1 MGALLLLCG
10 GGRFSGQGFD
20 ASNPSRHGAFA
31 FNAERTNG
39 AGGGNVDAPT
49 QFLRR
54 AKLDHADRV
63 AVLLPKQHHGARRLS
78 ICDGHV
84 AVLLAGVVGPNPALD
99 QGLNAFELFV
109 GHFLEVREVEAQAVG
124 LHERSLLLHV
134 RAEHL
139 AQGFVEKVR
148 GAVVAGA

>member
-1 MGALLLLCG
+1 MGALLLLRG
-10 GGRFSGQGFD
+10 GGRFSSQGFD

-39 AGGGNVDAPT
+39 AGGGNVDAPA

-63 AVLLPKQHHGARRLS
+63 AVLLPKQHHGSRRLS

-124 LHERSLLLHV
+124 LHERSLLLHM